1 MSGIKSSNAIF
12 LKLKFSKNLSLEKSN
27 KYALDLIN
35 NPNTTLDDLI
45 KFSRLV
51 TFDKEIFFEKFLE
64 LNNIDIIVGYLDFL
78 IDSGNRDFIHIKCFD
93 EIFKIYIKN
102 TNKDIQIFIL
112 NSYYCL
118 DLDLLVFIFNYYYG
132 KNEHIINTIICD
144 ISSLIDL
151 IDKLDEEKIDYIKQ
165 YVFILMQKTEYST
178 AEKILNILI
187 DKKIVDSNYIKKFE
201 RTLLDKSVNDSI
213 TRKFTIKYYRNNIDS
228 EGFKERGDH
237 ILNYIVKDSSNEDIY
252 YIVKFLLIKGE
263 FDKAFYVSKF
273 VKITDKSLDMGYY
286 NRILKLPIPMAVIL
300 EKDKYLDKKLILN
313 IIKKDKLR
321 LYVYGQDIINGY
333 NFNDHEKNIYL
344 DNKYTELL
352 KNNTDCQVFDDKIE
366 KEVNRISLLMVKVN
380 RYNTF
385 FQKNVL

>member
-35 NPNTTLDDLI
+35 NSNTTLDDLI

-228 EGFKERGDH
+228 EGFTEHGDR
-237 ILNYIVKDSSNEDIY
+237 ILNCILKDSNNEEIY
-252 YIVKFLLIKGE
+252 YIIKFLLSKGE
-263 FDKAFYVSKF
+263 FDRAFYVSKL
-273 VKITDKSLDMGYY
+273 VKITDKSLEMGYY

-352 KNNTDCQVFDDKIE
+352 KNNIDCQVFDDKIE
-366 KEVNRISLLMVKVN
+366 EEVNRISLLMVKVN